1 VKIAIGS
8 DHAGYEL
15 KEHVKGSLSG
25 SHALTDVGT
34 DSTDSVDYPDFAEK
48 VARLVAEGKVDR
60 GILLCGTGIGMSVA
74 ANKVRGVRAALAFDL
89 YTAMQSRRHLDANIL
104 VLGGG
109 ITGRALAL
117 EIVARW
123 LETPFEG
130 GRHARRIEKIR
141 RLEDDSDGSPE
152 GQRQRDL

>member
-1 VKIAIGS
+1 MKIAIGS

-15 KEHVKGSLSG
+15 KEQVKRGLAG
-25 SHALTDVGT
+25 LHEVTDVGT
-34 DSTDSVDYPDFAEK
+34 DSTDSVDYPDFALS
-48 VARLVAEGKVDR
+48 VARLVAEGKVER

-74 ANKVRGVRAALAFDL
+74 ANKVRGIRAALAFDL

-104 VLGGG
+104 VLGAGV
-109 ITGRALAL
+109 TGRALAL
-117 EIVARW
+117 EIVAKW

-141 RLEDDSDGSPE
+141 RLEDDYNGSPE
-152 GQRQRDL
+152 GQ